1 MIHASGDTIAAI
13 ATPRGRGG
21 VGVIRISGD
30 AVPSLLGPLLG
41 KRPEPRHASFGGFLD
56 HHGQA
61 IDQGLALYFP
71 APHSFTGEHVLE
83 LHAHGSPVVL
93 DLLLERLIQLKCRL
107 ARPGEFSER
116 AFLNRKMDLAQAEA
130 IADLIDSATAAAAR
144 AAQRS
149 LKGVF
154 SEQIHALVETLIEL
168 RLLIEAAIDFS
179 DEEIDFL
186 TEAKVMDQLKAMEK
200 QLASIRSMALKGQRL
215 REGATLVLVGRP
227 NAGKSSL
234 LNRLAGED
242 RAIVTPIP
250 GTTRD
255 TLREAIQLE
264 GIPLHIID
272 TAGLRDDAT
281 DPVEREGIQRT
292 RAAIA
297 VADLILLMVD
307 DNDVESDG
315 ALIDALP
322 DGIPMIFI
330 HNKIDL
336 SGNAAGRV
344 PSDRGIKVRISLKSG
359 DGIDDLLRVL
369 IHQLGIE
376 PEQEGAFTAR
386 RRHLEA
392 LEAALSGVLGAQ
404 RECQAGSQDLAAEQL
419 RLSQRALS
427 EITGDFSSD
436 DLLGRIFAN
445 FCIGK

>member
-1 MIHASGDTIAAI
+1 
-13 ATPRGRGG
+13 
-21 VGVIRISGD
+21 
-30 AVPSLLGPLLG
+30 
-41 KRPEPRHASFGGFLD
+41 
-56 HHGQA
+56 
-61 IDQGLALYFP
+61 
-71 APHSFTGEHVLE
+71 
-83 LHAHGSPVVL
+83 
-93 DLLLERLIQLKCRL
+93 
-107 ARPGEFSER
+107 
-116 AFLNRKMDLAQAEA
+116 
-130 IADLIDSATAAAAR
+130 
-144 AAQRS
+144 
-149 LKGVF
+149 
-154 SEQIHALVETLIEL
+154 
-168 RLLIEAAIDFS
+168 
-179 DEEIDFL
+179 
-186 TEAKVMDQLKAMEK
+186 MEK

-297 VADLILLMVD
+297 VADVILLMVD
-307 DNDVESDG
+307 DNDVKPDG

-359 DGIDDLLRVL
+359 DGIDDLLSVL
-369 IHQLGIE
+369 THQLGIE

-392 LEAALSGVLGAQ
+392 LEVALSGVLGAQ

-436 DLLGRIFAN
+436 DLLGRIFAS

>member
-1 MIHASGDTIAAI
+1 MMHVSGDTIAAI
-13 ATPRGRGG
+13 ATPQGRGG
-21 VGVIRISGD
+21 IGVIRISGE
-30 AVPSLLGPLLG
+30 AVPALLTPLLG
-41 KRPEPRHASFGGFLD
+41 KIPEPRYASFGGFLD
-56 HHGQA
+56 QHGQA

-93 DLLLERLIQLKCRL
+93 DLILERLIQLECRL

-116 AFLNRKMDLAQAEA
+116 AFLNRKIDLAQAEA
-130 IADLIDSATAAAAR
+130 IADLIDSATASAAR

-154 SEQIHALVETLIEL
+154 SDQIHALVEALIEL

-186 TEAKVMDQLKAMEK
+186 TDAKVIDQLKALEQ
-200 QLASIRSMALKGQRL
+200 QLTLIKSLALKGQRL
-215 REGATLVLVGRP
+215 REGATLVLAGRP

-255 TLREAIQLE
+255 TLREAIQLG

-272 TAGLRDDAT
+272 TAGLRDNAT

-292 RAAIA
+292 RAAIT
-297 VADLILLMVD
+297 VADLILLVID
-307 DNDVESDG
+307 DNEATPDD

-322 DGIPMIFI
+322 DGIPVILI

-336 SGNAAGRV
+336 SGRTPGRV
-344 PSDRGIKVRISLKSG
+344 ISDEGINVRVSLKSG
-359 DGIDDLLRVL
+359 DGIDDLFMVL
-369 IHQLGIE
+369 ADQLGIE
-376 PEQEGAFTAR
+376 PEQAGSFTAR

-436 DLLGRIFAN
+436 DLLGRIFAS

>member
-1 MIHASGDTIAAI
+1 MHVSGDTIAAI
-13 ATPRGRGG
+13 ATPQGRGG
-21 VGVIRISGD
+21 IGVIRISGE
-30 AVPSLLGPLLG
+30 AVPALLTPLLG
-41 KRPEPRHASFGGFLD
+41 KIPEPRYASFGGFLD
-56 HHGQA
+56 QHGQA

-93 DLLLERLIQLKCRL
+93 DLILERLIQLECR
-107 ARPGEFSER
+107 
-116 AFLNRKMDLAQAEA
+116 
-130 IADLIDSATAAAAR
+130 
-144 AAQRS
+144 
-149 LKGVF
+149 
-154 SEQIHALVETLIEL
+154 LIEL

-186 TEAKVMDQLKAMEK
+186 TDAKVIDQLKALEQ
-200 QLASIRSMALKGQRL
+200 QLTLIKSLALKGQRL
-215 REGATLVLVGRP
+215 REGATLVLAGRP

-255 TLREAIQLE
+255 TLREAIQLG

-272 TAGLRDDAT
+272 TAGLRDNAT

-292 RAAIA
+292 RAAIT
-297 VADLILLMVD
+297 VADLILLVID
-307 DNDVESDG
+307 DNEATPDD

-322 DGIPMIFI
+322 DGIPVILI

-336 SGNAAGRV
+336 SGRTPGRV
-344 PSDRGIKVRISLKSG
+344 ISDEGINVRVSLKSG
-359 DGIDDLLRVL
+359 DGIDDLFMVL
-369 IHQLGIE
+369 ADQLGIE
-376 PEQEGAFTAR
+376 PEQAGSFTAR

-436 DLLGRIFAN
+436 DLLGRIFAS